1 MCCKEPDG
9 YYGPRP
15 TPIITRR
22 LFRFSM
28 RIDIRIKTDTL
39 SKKKETNEGDDN
51 NNNNNRLATVP
62 PHADELAADEM
73 ERGKNKEERR
83 NELRTKTKWM
93 AVNQKPEKKKDDDLV
108 G

>member
-1 MCCKEPDG
+1 
-9 YYGPRP
+9 
-15 TPIITRR
+15 
-22 LFRFSM
+22 
-28 RIDIRIKTDTL
+28 
-39 SKKKETNEGDDN
+39 
-51 NNNNNRLATVP
+51 
-62 PHADELAADEM
+62 M